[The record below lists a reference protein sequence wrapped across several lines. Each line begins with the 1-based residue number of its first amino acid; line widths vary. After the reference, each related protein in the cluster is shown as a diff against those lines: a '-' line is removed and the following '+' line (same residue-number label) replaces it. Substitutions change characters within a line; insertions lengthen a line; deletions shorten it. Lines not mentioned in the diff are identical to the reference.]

1 MSSATSQKPA
11 RIIVDP
17 AVWEAEQNFQKMMA
31 RFRARTLEQHIRWE
45 IEHGFMNPDGSVKLP
60 EGDPCVTRVDTQ
72 FPPAKPA
79 HETNPV
85 LARQHGVLEGMK
97 AALILQ
103 LRKKFETIEQET
115 LDRIDAANGYAVQ
128 YWLERILA
136 VDTLAAVFPFELGSA
151 DPSAE

>member
-17 AVWEAEQNFQKMMA
+17 AVWEAEQNHQRMMA
-31 RFRARTLEQHIRWE
+31 RFRAQTLAERIRWS

-97 AALILQ
+97 AALTLQ
-103 LRKKFETIEQET
+103 LRKKFGTIEQDT
-115 LDRIDAANGYAVQ
+115 IDRINAANGYAVQ
-128 YWLERILA
+128 YWLERILC
-136 VDTLAAVFPFELGSA
+136 VDTLAAVFPFDFDATESA
-151 DPSAE
+151 PQ